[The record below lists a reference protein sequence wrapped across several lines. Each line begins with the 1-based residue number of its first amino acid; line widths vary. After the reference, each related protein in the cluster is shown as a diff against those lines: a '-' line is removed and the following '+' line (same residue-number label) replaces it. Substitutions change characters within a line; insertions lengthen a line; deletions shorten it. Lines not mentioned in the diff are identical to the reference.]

1 MLQGWTNLC
10 ILCLAFIVLYISLN
24 DQFSSDMDT
33 LDIKATN
40 DTPRVILDPAS
51 NIFEISGRS
60 LPEDVVIFYQPIL
73 DWLEEYQSQPN
84 SNTEFVFKYIY
95 FNTATSKLIQDIL
108 IVLENLHESGKPV
121 KVLWY
126 HERDD
131 EDMYDLGLEFKENVS
146 IPFDII
152 AY

>member
-1 MLQGWTNLC
+1 ME
-10 ILCLAFIVLYISLN
+10 A
-24 DQFSSDMDT
+24 

-40 DTPRVILDPAS
+40 DTPRVILDPQN

-73 DWLEEYQSQPN
+73 EWLEEYQSHPN
-84 SNTEFVFKYIY
+84 ENTEFVFKYIY

-108 IVLENLHESGKPV
+108 LMLESLHETGNKM

-126 HERDD
+126 YERDD
-131 EDMYDLGLEFKENVS
+131 EDMYDQGLEFKENVD